1 MILNVADNRKLRY
14 RWKQV
19 KAIAEPT
26 WHDNKCKDT
35 DKAKPTTGE
44 LDYEERANISVQDA
58 IKWAS
63 DLPYSVTLYLYEA

>member
-1 MILNVADNRKLRY
+1 MIINVVDNRKRRY

-19 KAIAEPT
+19 KVIAEPT

-44 LDYEERANISVQDA
+44 LDYEERTNISVHDA